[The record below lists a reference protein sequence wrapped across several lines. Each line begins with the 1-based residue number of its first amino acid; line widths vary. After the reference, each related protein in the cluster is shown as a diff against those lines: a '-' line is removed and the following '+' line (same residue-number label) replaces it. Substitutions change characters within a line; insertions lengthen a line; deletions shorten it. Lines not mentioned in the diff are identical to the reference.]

1 MVCNW
6 CIEANGPKELSFV
19 KGCENFKIST
29 IKNHEICKFHLK
41 IAPRYTTPV
50 EESPAAHCIKLLN
63 QNEIDKL
70 SIKFR
75 NAHYVAKH
83 NKPFT
88 EYTQLCKLDIA
99 KGLDVGTY
107 YVNRKGGPLLMKT
120 ISAVTSK
127 SVVASIQNAKY
138 CHSRVMDAPILLET
152 SMNHFMFGMQVV
164 VSFISSVFESV
175 GLLDAFNDRLIGF
188 CAEGG
193 K

>member
-6 CIEANGPKELSFV
+6 CIKASGPKDLSFV
-19 KGCENFKIST
+19 KGCENFKISA
-29 IKNHEICKFHLK
+29 IKDHEICKFHLK

-50 EESPAAHCIKLLN
+50 EELPAAQCIKLLN

-99 KGLDVGTY
+99 KGLDVGTS
-107 YVNRKGGPLLMKT
+107 YVNRKGAALLMKT

-127 SVVASIQNAKY
+127 SVVASIQNAKF
-138 CHSRVMDAPILLET
+138 L
-152 SMNHFMFGMQVV
+152 
-164 VSFISSVFESV
+164 SFTCDGCTDFTGDEYESLYV
-175 GLLDAFNDRLIGF
+175 RHASGGIVYDQFIKIGIPESGCSLDNFF
-188 CAEGG
+188 F
-193 K
+193 